1 MEKKEGK
8 GTQAETHVLSYQ
20 SVHKFTE
27 IYRNTRT
34 KKLKNHGKSSYCW
47 FNGTVN

>member
-27 IYRNTRT
+27 IYRNTMT
-34 KKLKNHGKSSYCW
+34 KKIEKSWKKQLLLVQWDS
-47 FNGTVN
+47 